1 MNKSPLY
8 VPSLESQARTDL
20 YSRWYNIPPSPSQ
33 LKKSKIQ
40 AGLAPSTSANTEQ
53 DMDRDSKP
61 LDFNTFV
68 PDHDPTLT
76 VPAPMQIPDYGS
88 YNISEANG
96 PMVSQDEAFSR
107 AMQAMYWAGYY
118 SAVYHVSL
126 PDQAL

>member
-1 MNKSPLY
+1 MHKSPLY
-8 VPSLESQARTDL
+8 VPSFESRTSSPIL
-20 YSRWYNIPPSPSQ
+20 LSRWYNVPPSPSR

-40 AGLAPSTSANTEQ
+40 ACPATSASANEQ
-53 DMDRDSKP
+53 QNLDEDSKP

-76 VPAPMQIPDYGS
+76 MPAPVQIPDYGF
-88 YNISEANG
+88 YNIPEASG

-107 AMQAMYWAGYY
+107 ALQAMYWAGYY

-126 PDQAL
+126 